1 MEGQGRCLPV
11 IDATNEG
18 YWKAARQNKLAI
30 QRCDQCAYFVHPP
43 RSVCPRCQSEA
54 LTFREVSGQGRVY
67 SYSIMHYPGNPGFDK
82 LPYAVLIVELF
93 EQKNLK
99 TVGNLLDSPCDSIEI
114 GAVVTAC
121 FERVSD
127 DIVLPQWRL
136 ANPP

>member
-1 MEGQGRCLPV
+1 
-11 IDATNEG
+11 
-18 YWKAARQNKLAI
+18 
-30 QRCDQCAYFVHPP
+30 
-43 RSVCPRCQSEA
+43 
-54 LTFREVSGQGRVY
+54 
-67 SYSIMHYPGNPGFDK
+67 MHYLGNPGFDT